1 MNVRRVTFSE
11 EGVSWTGKPLDYY
24 IHVIDR
30 SKLEYF
36 FLNRTSARTSVLLKE
51 NGSSP
56 RSLSTNRKRR
66 KGDSKREDASSV
78 ENNLSDAT
86 RVSENHVKPQHSL
99 AADSDSL
106 LSLNESPS
114 TALLLSSSSSC
125 DEQINTPLECHIT
138 NPNDS
143 LRIGVAGSSTSSS
156 FSISATS
163 PFSLLE
169 SPVLQAGNK
178 VFSVDQYLA
187 AQKKKLTNY
196 MHSPTTDPYV
206 TDKKPKMA
214 PSQHYVHEIERNL
227 LAIKSNI
234 SSLLLQQ
241 ICEPLHV
248 GTSLHSTAPSVI
260 PELFMSVDLHALLL
274 EKSNL
279 QKEIQPDSYN
289 SDLKTNLVADSQ
301 IAKEILSSCENNVK
315 AYEDSELTDLIKNNF
330 YR

>member
-1 MNVRRVTFSE
+1 MSASIGKLILIIFLLLNFFVGTRIISSQAFCPINLRVTERNLDNLGTIMNVRRVTFSE

-169 SPVLQAGNK
+169 SPVLQA
-178 VFSVDQYLA
+178 
-187 AQKKKLTNY
+187 
-196 MHSPTTDPYV
+196 
-206 TDKKPKMA
+206 
-214 PSQHYVHEIERNL
+214 
-227 LAIKSNI
+227 
-234 SSLLLQQ
+234 
-241 ICEPLHV
+241 
-248 GTSLHSTAPSVI
+248 
-260 PELFMSVDLHALLL
+260 
-274 EKSNL
+274 
-279 QKEIQPDSYN
+279 
-289 SDLKTNLVADSQ
+289 
-301 IAKEILSSCENNVK
+301 
-315 AYEDSELTDLIKNNF
+315 
-330 YR
+330 